1 MTTNAKKW
9 HTGKGELRVLL
20 MNALRILV
28 KKINIKT
35 FKSTTSILQFK
46 KLLPSKLTCQVKKKY
61 INKPLCSYRS
71 WV

>member
-1 MTTNAKKW
+1 
-9 HTGKGELRVLL
+9 

-71 WV
+71 